1 VRRRLVLLAL
11 GMSVFLFASAVVLP
25 HETTTTTVLFDR
37 EVVRILN
44 QHCVMCHSEGAVS
57 FPLST
62 YEQTWLRGRPIR
74 AEILR
79 RHMPPWAA
87 VPGYGDFA
95 NDNSLTLREVQFMV
109 SWVEGLGPRN
119 AGTVFLNVQDPGTR
133 PREEIRAQAHSGHWQ
148 LGQPRL
154 TRTLSSNTI
163 EAGQADHIR
172 RVVIDPG
179 LQTERRVRA
188 VEYMPGDRRVVRAAV
203 FTVQETGQWLGS
215 WTPWYGY
222 TLLPDGASYRLPAG
236 SHIVAEIH
244 YRGAKESVID
254 QGTLGLFFA
263 DRPTAN
269 SVSDLTLEA
278 KGDVTAGA
286 TSQRFRAQTRLT
298 TGIAA
303 LALRPEISPGVQSI
317 EVSAKRMDGST
328 QVLLFARDLPPDW
341 PTPFIFKEPVRLSA
355 GTVLV
360 VTAYYAN
367 ASSTPQPGG
376 VRLTVSRYPSP

>member
-1 VRRRLVLLAL
+1 MRPKAIAIAVTIGVLLVASRL
-11 GMSVFLFASAVVLP
+11 GLS

-37 EVVRILN
+37 EVVRILD
-44 QHCVMCHSEGAVS
+44 QHCVMCHADASIS

-62 YEQTWLRGRPIR
+62 YEQTWLRGRSIR

-119 AGTVFLNVQDPGTR
+119 AGTVFLNVQDPGAR
-133 PREEIRAQAHSGHWQ
+133 APQEVRAQAHIGHWQ
-148 LGQPRL
+148 LGQPGL
-154 TRTLSSNTI
+154 MRTVSSNRI
-163 EAGQADHIR
+163 EAGQDDHVR

-179 LQTERRVRA
+179 LRAERRVRA
-188 VEYMPGDRRVVRAAV
+188 VEYMPGDRRVVRAAF

-222 TLLPDGASYRLPAG
+222 TLLPAGASYRLPAG
-236 SHIVAEIH
+236 SHIVAEVH
-244 YRGAKESVID
+244 YRGTKEPVND
-254 QGTLGLFFA
+254 EGTLGLFFA

-269 SVSDLTLEA
+269 SVSDLVLEA
-278 KGDVTAGA
+278 KGDIAAGA
-286 TSQRFRAQTRLT
+286 VLQRFRTQTRLT
-298 TGIAA
+298 TSISA
-303 LALRPEISPGVQSI
+303 LSLRPEAFRGVQSI
-317 EVSAKRMDGST
+317 EVSARRTDGST
-328 QVLLFARDLPPDW
+328 QVLLFARDFPLDW
-341 PTPFIFKEPVRLSA
+341 PTPFIFKEPVRLPA
-355 GTVLV
+355 GTVLA

-367 ASSTPQPGG
+367 PSVMPQPGG
-376 VRLTVSRYPSP
+376 IHLTISRY